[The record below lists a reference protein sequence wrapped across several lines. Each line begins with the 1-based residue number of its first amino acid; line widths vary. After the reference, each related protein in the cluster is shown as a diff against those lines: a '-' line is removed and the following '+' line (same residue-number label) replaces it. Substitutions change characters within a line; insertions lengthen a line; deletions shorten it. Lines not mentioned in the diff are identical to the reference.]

1 MQDAYK
7 PPWYNPA
14 RLRRCS
20 DARGPSARGAS
31 SSPWAFVF
39 LLAAPMFT
47 PSPRRP
53 RMSRKSA
60 EVFARMIPP
69 EDRAAYIAA
78 VAGDVDPARA
88 EAGRLAREHG
98 EQWEQEVARHHRA
111 ALAAGIGYVRKVG
124 APVKVS
130 ADGLPCGWSGV
141 GGADYVGALCDGRAL
156 AVEAKSCVGRLQRD
170 DLAPHQ
176 RNDLARVEAMGGLA
190 LVLVELRAEGGAL
203 LGRWCAPWSEL
214 ETRWKV
220 TRRAKPGRSGS
231 QRAEDYVESRSAGA
245 AELAG
250 LEVDPGCYLR
260 PWAQRPGTPAP
271 PRPVGCEN
279 SHSHTQTDPLAP
291 TR

>member
-7 PPWYNPA
+7 PAWYNPA
-14 RLRRCS
+14 RLRRRS

-60 EVFARMIPP
+60 EILARLLP
-69 EDRAAYIAA
+69 EDERALYIAA
-78 VAGDVDPARA
+78 VAPDVDPVRA

-98 EQWEQEVARHHRA
+98 DEWEQEVARHHRA
-111 ALAAGIGYVRKVG
+111 ALAAGLAFVRKVG
-124 APVKVS
+124 APVKVDG
-130 ADGLPCGWSGV
+130 DGLPCRWAGV
-141 GGADYVGALCDGRAL
+141 GGADYVGVMAGGRAL
-156 AVEAKSCVGRLQRD
+156 AAEAKSCVGRLQRD

-176 RNDLARVEAMGGLA
+176 RNDLARVEEMGGLA
-190 LVLVELRAEGGAL
+190 VVLVELRAEGGAL

-214 ETRWKV
+214 EARWRV
-220 TRRAKPGRSGS
+220 SRRAKPCRAGS
-231 QRAEDYVESRSAGA
+231 ERAEDHVESRSVGPS
-245 AELAG
+245 ELAG

-260 PWAQRPGTPAP
+260 PWAASTAAPGAGVHTP
-271 PRPVGCEN
+271 PRVCTAMRSVEGEP
-279 SHSHTQTDPLAP
+279 
-291 TR
+291 RR

>member
-1 MQDAYK
+1 
-7 PPWYNPA
+7 
-14 RLRRCS
+14 
-20 DARGPSARGAS
+20 
-31 SSPWAFVF
+31 
-39 LLAAPMFT
+39 
-47 PSPRRP
+47 
-53 RMSRKSA
+53 MSRKSA
-60 EVFARMIPP
+60 EIFARMLP
-69 EDRAAYIAA
+69 EDERAAYIAA
-78 VAGDVDPARA
+78 VSPDVDHERV

-124 APVKVS
+124 APVKVG
-130 ADGLPCGWSGV
+130 ADGLPCAWAGLAP
-141 GGADYVGALCDGRAL
+141 ADYAGVMADGRAV

-203 LGRWCAPWSEL
+203 LGRWCVPWSEL
-214 ETRWKV
+214 EARWRV

-260 PWAQRPGTPAP
+260 PWAASTVATGAGVHTP
-271 PRPVGCEN
+271 PRVCTAMRSVQGEP
-279 SHSHTQTDPLAP
+279 Q
-291 TR
+291 R